1 MQMILVE
8 KLTGLTEGS
17 IGHKVPLV
25 RPQKAG
31 PLPSA
36 IKPSRDM
43 VGGGSGEEWRRERE
57 QPAGRGSRAGAGKKS
72 LRQAKR
78 AI

>member
-1 MQMILVE
+1 M
-8 KLTGLTEGS
+8 TGLTEGS

-43 VGGGSGEEWRRERE
+43 VGGEWGGMEKREGAACRE
-57 QPAGRGSRAGAGKKS
+57 GFKSRSRKK
-72 LRQAKR
+72 KFKTG
-78 AI
+78 

>member
-43 VGGGSGEEWRRERE
+43 VGGGVGRNGEE
-57 QPAGRGSRAGAGKKS
+57 RGSSLQGGVQEQEQEKKS